1 MQMCAFC
8 GAETQLYHRDV
19 PVCLDCSMIC
29 EQTAEPKLVEVQER
43 PGRRPTGP
51 AKSLRV

>member
-1 MQMCAFC
+1 MEMCAFC

-29 EQTAEPKLVEVQER
+29 EQTAQPKLVEVQATR
-43 PGRRPTGP
+43 RRPTGP
-51 AKSLRV
+51 EKSRRV